1 MEGLIVAIGMPVI
14 IITIISVV
22 MVILALLI
30 TSGVKYP
37 KVKYYTVDQKWEH
50 GPLLLSATEA
60 TPVAPGFHGHGHDD
74 LIGGS
79 ASGKW

>member
-1 MEGLIVAIGMPVI
+1 MEDLIVAIGMPVI

-22 MVILALLI
+22 MVIGALVI

-37 KVKYYTVDQKWEH
+37 KVQYYKIDQKWEH

-60 TPVAPGFHGHGHDD
+60 NPVAPGYHGHGHDD

>member
-1 MEGLIVAIGMPVI
+1 MEDLIVAVGMPTLI
-14 IITIISVV
+14 LTIIAVV
-22 MVILALLI
+22 MVVGALLF

-37 KVKYYTVDQKWEH
+37 KVKFYTIDQKWEH
-50 GPLLLSATEA
+50 SPLLLSATEA
-60 TPVAPGFHGHGHDD
+60 KPVAPTYHGHGTDD